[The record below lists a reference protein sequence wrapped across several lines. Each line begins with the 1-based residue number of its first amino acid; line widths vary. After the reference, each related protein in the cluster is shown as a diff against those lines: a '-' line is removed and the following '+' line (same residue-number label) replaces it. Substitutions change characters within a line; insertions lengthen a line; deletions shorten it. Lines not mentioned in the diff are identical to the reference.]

1 MSAARVPGKAAGPPR
16 TARARARAT
25 APRPAQANLAVEN
38 AAAREAAASLHN
50 MSAPPRA
57 TITFRVLAGSHAA
70 EGEDRAAA
78 SGLRWVCRIDLL
90 GVFRPV
96 PEGMPRD
103 PMDEIMCLQTLELE
117 RCLLAHALAEERGSN
132 EPDAALRR
140 EVAALPAEALHDA
153 LQEAAA
159 RADPIALGLP
169 RLGLLRPARPTS
181 PRSRTGAMRVALAVL
196 ARRRG
201 DVFLASADPLSPSSL
216 YAPLDLWAI
225 EGPPQAGVD
234 RAARSSADPAAPRP
248 ALAPGP
254 AVGTAS
260 PATPSAA
267 VWSDL
272 RPGAVSAADGGNT
285 P

>member
-140 EVAALPAEALHDA
+140 EVAALPARGAARRAAGSRRPRRPDRARPAALGP
-153 LQEAAA
+153 AAA
-159 RADPIALGLP
+159 GPPDVAPQPHGRHAGGAGGAGAASRRRLP
-169 RLGLLRPARPTS
+169 RQR
-181 PRSRTGAMRVALAVL
+181 RSAVTILAV
-196 ARRRG
+196 
-201 DVFLASADPLSPSSL
+201 
-216 YAPLDLWAI
+216 
-225 EGPPQAGVD
+225 
-234 RAARSSADPAAPRP
+234 RAA
-248 ALAPGP
+248 
-254 AVGTAS
+254 
-260 PATPSAA
+260 
-267 VWSDL
+267 
-272 RPGAVSAADGGNT
+272 
-285 P
+285 